1 MSVWTHPFIWTPTA
15 NALEG
20 GHRTPTRTHYDL
32 YCNPLRFMN
41 NSSGISF
48 FFHDSDI
55 ESWSINVV
63 LDHLAKMEINLTP
76 EEFLDKYKAQ
86 LISLSSQYGNS
97 RILFTN
103 VTIGCTILEKDDEII
118 DPGLRNFTPKTP
130 LIIKLLMLAVL
141 KVYIQ
146 KYNNEGELLDGFE
159 EYSMRNQNEFDAKIA
174 EKPPDVQDVQTYLTV
189 AAKPSRYPLRKFC
202 SVRVFVSAYACK
214 KCGMKYCSLKKQ
226 DV

>member
-1 MSVWTHPFIWTPTA
+1 MTNFFPEFHFVDANSVFPHSYF
-15 NALEG
+15 N
-20 GHRTPTRTHYDL
+20 
-32 YCNPLRFMN
+32 FMN

-159 EYSMRNQNEFDAKIA
+159 EYSMRNQNEFDAVEGKRFR
-174 EKPPDVQDVQTYLTV
+174 TN
-189 AAKPSRYPLRKFC
+189 
-202 SVRVFVSAYACK
+202 
-214 KCGMKYCSLKKQ
+214 
-226 DV
+226 

>member
-1 MSVWTHPFIWTPTA
+1 MDPPIYMDPTT

-63 LDHLAKMEINLTP
+63 LDHLAKMEINLTSK
-76 EEFLDKYKAQ
+76 DK
-86 LISLSSQYGNS
+86 
-97 RILFTN
+97 
-103 VTIGCTILEKDDEII
+103 KDDEII

-159 EYSMRNQNEFDAKIA
+159 EYSMRNQNEFDAVEGKRFR
-174 EKPPDVQDVQTYLTV
+174 TN
-189 AAKPSRYPLRKFC
+189 
-202 SVRVFVSAYACK
+202 
-214 KCGMKYCSLKKQ
+214 
-226 DV
+226 

>member
-159 EYSMRNQNEFDAKIA
+159 EYSMRNQNEFDAVEGKRKEMA
-174 EKPPDVQDVQTYLTV
+174 HRQPSNGEKNFQ
-189 AAKPSRYPLRKFC
+189 
-202 SVRVFVSAYACK
+202 SVK
-214 KCGMKYCSLKKQ
+214 KALYENLGGSLKFSTK
-226 DV
+226 